1 VHLTA
6 GCQLRPAKR
15 PGKSPASVWQESLFP
30 YAQPNLKFSHKL
42 EKLGQPLTYR
52 RMWRRIERLLSPV
65 PMRPLLA
72 KLDQNR
78 LREIQ
83 IRYASSSEH
92 YAKYLDLKRYLK
104 LNIERVQQLK
114 LQRSPPLD
122 VLDLG
127 CGGGF
132 FLFILQRYGHRCLGL
147 DIDEFPLFT
156 DLTQLFDVPRKVW
169 TIKAFEPLPD
179 LGRKFDWITA
189 FSTAF
194 HGKQEQS
201 WQWGAKEWKFFLDDL
216 NCHLKPDGRIFF
228 GLNPSYAGE
237 YYTPEIAKLF
247 QSRGAEIERAF
258 ILFPPRS

>member
-1 VHLTA
+1 
-6 GCQLRPAKR
+6 
-15 PGKSPASVWQESLFP
+15 
-30 YAQPNLKFSHKL
+30 
-42 EKLGQPLTYR
+42 
-52 RMWRRIERLLSPV
+52 
-65 PMRPLLA
+65 MRPLLA

>member
-1 VHLTA
+1 LTA

-15 PGKSPASVWQESLFP
+15 KHAGKSRASVWQESLFP
-30 YAQPNLKFSHKL
+30 YAQQNLKFSHKL
-42 EKLGQPLTYR
+42 KKLREPLTYR
-52 RMWRRIERLLSPV
+52 RMWRRIERLLHPV
-65 PMRPLLA
+65 PMGPLLE
-72 KLDQNR
+72 KIDLNR

-83 IRYASSSEH
+83 ARYASSSEH
-92 YAKYLDLKRYLK
+92 YAKYLDLERYLK

-114 LQRSPPLD
+114 LHRSSPQEI
-122 VLDLG
+122 LDLG

-132 FLFILQRYGHRCLGL
+132 FLFILQHYGHRCLGL

-156 DLTQLFDVPRKVW
+156 DLTQLLGVPRKVW

-194 HGKQEQS
+194 HGKGEQS
-201 WQWGAKEWKFFLDDL
+201 WQWSVEEWKFFLDDL
-216 NCHLKPDGRIFF
+216 DRRLKPGGRIFF

-237 YYTPEIAKLF
+237 YYTPEIATLF

-258 ILFPPRS
+258 VFFPPGN

>member
-1 VHLTA
+1 MGPL
-6 GCQLRPAKR
+6 
-15 PGKSPASVWQESLFP
+15 
-30 YAQPNLKFSHKL
+30 L
-42 EKLGQPLTYR
+42 EKIDL
-52 RMWRRIERLLSPV
+52 
-65 PMRPLLA
+65 
-72 KLDQNR
+72 NR

-83 IRYASSSEH
+83 ARYASSSEH
-92 YAKYLDLKRYLK
+92 YAKYLDLERYLK

-114 LQRSPPLD
+114 LQRSPPQD

-132 FLFILQRYGHRCLGL
+132 FLFILQHYGHRCLGL

-156 DLTQLFDVPRKVW
+156 DLTQLFGVPRKVW

-194 HGKQEQS
+194 HGKGEQS
-201 WQWGAKEWKFFLDDL
+201 WQWGVEEWKFFLDDL
-216 NCHLKPDGRIFF
+216 NRHLKPGGRIFF

-237 YYTPEIAKLF
+237 YYTPEIAQAFSRAAARKSNARLF
-247 QSRGAEIERAF
+247 SFRQEVSEGAGRRIRTDDLLITNQLLYQLSYAGKRTRAV
-258 ILFPPRS
+258 